1 MALARDGKIELA
13 DAGASTNQISITLGR
28 FAPLCTEKEHGGQRK
43 RPLPFTVKHAA
54 GQSSKPQQNDS
65 TSEGKWVIVTHRK
78 KKSEP
83 VRHPMHT
90 VQSWVAKTSANGHA
104 RRSKMKGHVKQPR
117 APVPLAQYMPKG
129 FNLQGAGN
137 ISSCLNTNDKQV
149 DAGECS
155 SPKHTEDEEVQMHR
169 AASYSAE
176 ITFKDEDLLLGG
188 APHNRPMFVE
198 GYTRGQKLKR
208 ILVDQGSAV
217 NILSLRALKN
227 LGGSSDELAQSR
239 LMIQGFNQGWQ
250 RAIGI
255 INLNLRVGGLSSSVV
270 CHVIEAR
277 TSYNLLL
284 GRPWIH
290 ENGVVPSSW
299 HQCFM
304 YEKNGVTEKVVADE
318 SPFAEA
324 ESYFADA
331 KFYIRKQVFVE
342 EAQKSND
349 NPHSQLKSKGKE
361 VVEVDQH
368 PTKLIFPLARIDT
381 LKIDEA
387 DQVLPTKRT
396 EGFDPNAYKLLAK
409 AGYNPNEPRK
419 LGKLIPEAGGKGKA
433 NQQEP
438 HERKG
443 LGYVPPK
450 PVRIFINRAAS
461 NCISTDESEYDPQL
475 DPAKGKKKSV
485 FKRMGK
491 VESQRSVF
499 DRLGSNPKTSKRK
512 SIHDRLGTVQDVKNN
527 ASHHAEV
534 GSSKRLRSMIPSR
547 MRRETDIHI
556 SCGEVLKVQPRTIVH
571 TRVQKGENE
580 ESVGSSDDVVPPQDE
595 EASSF
600 HITLCDETPIE
611 GEDAEEAPHELEEG
625 VRAAI
630 DELKEV
636 DLGTPENP
644 RPIFIS
650 TLLSNEDEEIY
661 VTLLKEYIDVFA
673 WTYKEMPGLDPKVA
687 VHRLAVK
694 KTCRPVKQAQR
705 RFRPELIPSI
715 EGEVNKLIEV
725 GFIREVKY
733 PTWISSIVP
742 VRKKN
747 GQIRV
752 CVDFRDL
759 NVACP
764 KDDFPLPITEL
775 MIDAV
780 TGHEIMSFMDG
791 SSGYNQIRMAP
802 EDEELTAF
810 RTPKGIY
817 CYKVI
822 PFGLKNAGA
831 TYQRAMQTIF
841 DDMLH
846 KMVECYVDDLVV
858 KSKLRADHL
867 GHLRKVFDRLR
878 KFQLKMNPLKC
889 AFGVAAGKFLG
900 FTVRHRG
907 IEIE

>member
-1 MALARDGKIELA
+1 
-13 DAGASTNQISITLGR
+13 
-28 FAPLCTEKEHGGQRK
+28 
-43 RPLPFTVKHAA
+43 
-54 GQSSKPQQNDS
+54 
-65 TSEGKWVIVTHRK
+65 
-78 KKSEP
+78 
-83 VRHPMHT
+83 
-90 VQSWVAKTSANGHA
+90 
-104 RRSKMKGHVKQPR
+104 
-117 APVPLAQYMPKG
+117 
-129 FNLQGAGN
+129 
-137 ISSCLNTNDKQV
+137 
-149 DAGECS
+149 
-155 SPKHTEDEEVQMHR
+155 
-169 AASYSAE
+169 
-176 ITFKDEDLLLGG
+176 
-188 APHNRPMFVE
+188 
-198 GYTRGQKLKR
+198 
-208 ILVDQGSAV
+208 
-217 NILSLRALKN
+217 
-227 LGGSSDELAQSR
+227 
-239 LMIQGFNQGWQ
+239 
-250 RAIGI
+250 
-255 INLNLRVGGLSSSVV
+255 
-270 CHVIEAR
+270 
-277 TSYNLLL
+277 
-284 GRPWIH
+284 
-290 ENGVVPSSW
+290 
-299 HQCFM
+299 
-304 YEKNGVTEKVVADE
+304 
-318 SPFAEA
+318 
-324 ESYFADA
+324 
-331 KFYIRKQVFVE
+331 
-342 EAQKSND
+342 
-349 NPHSQLKSKGKE
+349 
-361 VVEVDQH
+361 
-368 PTKLIFPLARIDT
+368 
-381 LKIDEA
+381 
-387 DQVLPTKRT
+387 
-396 EGFDPNAYKLLAK
+396 
-409 AGYNPNEPRK
+409 
-419 LGKLIPEAGGKGKA
+419 
-433 NQQEP
+433 
-438 HERKG
+438 
-443 LGYVPPK
+443 
-450 PVRIFINRAAS
+450 
-461 NCISTDESEYDPQL
+461 
-475 DPAKGKKKSV
+475 
-485 FKRMGK
+485 MGK

-512 SIHDRLGTVQDVKNN
+512 SIHDRLGIVQDVKNN
-527 ASHHAEV
+527 ASQHAEV
-534 GSSKRLRSMIPSR
+534 ESSKRLRSMIPSR

-571 TRVQKGENE
+571 TRVQKGKNE
-580 ESVGSSDDVVPPQDE
+580 ESVGSSDDVVPPQGE

-661 VTLLKEYIDVFA
+661 VTLLKEYIDVFV

-715 EGEVNKLIEV
+715 EGEVNKLIEA
-725 GFIREVKY
+725 GFIRKVKY

-752 CVDFRDL
+752 CVDFQDL
-759 NVACP
+759 NVASP

-900 FTVRHRG
+900 FAKDVWRISGLPLLSYGVNSFANWVDLQIKKLDMDSCCLMLTLCWKLWMARNDKVWNNKMTSGLQITKPPARQGCRPANGGVFPPSLSTPIPHCRFRTPTTLAISRGRVVVAGRNRGLPDRRIVSILTFCIHTQSRPRKVSGTWLHSITIADRTDRHKAPSLFDILVFAVAFSSGFGEQDDTMPSRKLGFGGSRLIGVGTASNNGESLPRLCLWQIGTSRG
-907 IEIE
+907 LPEHAPFDHLTMMTGGLKSDNGGQRLEKINSQVLPFQNLRVSLVVSLIWFNDNEGSTMVKPL